1 MKSTRKTRRFIAL
14 LLVFSLIFSLNITFS
29 VSSEGSN
36 VQGGQS
42 NIINGSFEDPSYDET
57 SASYSSKY
65 KYEKQDNVSGWNTT
79 ATTKEI
85 EIGWMVDGQS
95 AHMTQYTEATI
106 TSGVGASDGMQF
118 AEVVGNEVSSLFQS
132 IAVHPENTYSW
143 MIHHRGRTGSD
154 TLALIIT
161 DDAGIEYVKPQKS
174 STDLFQQIVTWL
186 KNNGIT
192 APASGEKAKYTVY
205 TTPLVDSTSFD
216 GDSANWFSFTNDTEH
231 TVKFEVYLMCSDKEN
246 WSEYTGEYTPDQDKN
261 ILFVLTPFATSF
273 KSNSGGNLIDQLSFG
288 RNGNNFLV
296 NPSFDSVTITT
307 SYKNLTAA
315 NAPSPTKGIG
325 WSTTASDY
333 VVEVGNISKG
343 DAYGLG
349 AVVENVAYPPVIRDG
364 KQFAE
369 LNAGE
374 ESSLYQIIDTNPGKM
389 YKWSL
394 SHRGRSGTDTMA
406 LILGPNQEY
415 DPKKTDKKARDQLM
429 QIVDWMLVQ
438 RNVPIEISENSCSQE
453 YKVYT
458 PKFDSNG
465 AWATDENIEEIFTWQ
480 KDETHTEEWSVWIIS
495 SDNRTWYDYGEI
507 DAYSDY
513 NYNYIVPKNQDK
525 TIFGFVSVSAVNGNK
540 EDKTYGNLLDN
551 IAFKEYYYSKIEI
564 AMCEGSANENA
575 YFTAIPD
582 DAFVPMTEGR
592 NDEGWT
598 LRGSDLTVHIKPLAG
613 RELIGAYIN
622 GAFVLLTDPGWVYD
636 PETGEYTYTLNNVEE
651 KTLVTV
657 IFKANKVY
665 YDANGGD
672 EYQYDNISSGPEV
685 PMAPE
690 ARREY
695 ISHEPTAGD
704 GYRFVGWNYIDIAT
718 GETHTFDAT
727 HKVILVQ
734 DSSGGE
740 DSYSFRIQ
748 RILEDNSTQDVITG
762 ISYEEGITFIAEWK
776 YRQRVLPETYDKTTK
791 QYVRNEIGGTVDI
804 RAVFGTADE
813 KTDYGVGGKELYASS
828 DDTYISVTAQKNYGY
843 TFNGWYN
850 QDGVLVSRN
859 TNYTYKVDKGGVME
873 LYARFDPSGLKL
885 TLNTTVVGYDDQ
897 YFAIECYFSGLLKAN
912 YFIDGLSTN
921 SITINGS
928 TVTNPTMLTLDPVSG
943 TAQAILYMKDGD
955 SAIFLD
961 LPEGC
966 VYTLKTDSDTQNG
979 FHVNGEVL
987 DQTLDRNSVVDL
999 LYFKA
1004 TQSVK
1009 IKEGKHY
1016 AGIAEEQQEI
1026 LITEHSSYTFQADTY
1041 YAPTL
1046 YSGLTASLC
1055 FHQPDE
1061 TALLAFA
1068 DGSRI
1073 LMIDITNPS
1082 LPAYYSYTVGSATSV
1097 IPLTDFIA
1105 LGTAD
1110 VHFALHTAEENTM
1123 LMEKLVFVVDYVDV
1137 AAIPAS
1143 GTLTLAYENSASE
1156 NILDSAKI
1164 AVNIGDDN
1172 TDVTAAAVDAYAPC
1186 CGPFRT
1192 SITITPCS
1200 PAVNTTYEGDAYA
1213 IKLTLDGGRLP
1224 DASYAVLD
1232 GTKFFSINGE
1242 IRITPMDAG
1251 TFTLELYTPVP
1262 LAAGSVAIQ
1271 ATLLPAITNSPSI
1284 PVAHDATAVFTCADY
1299 AIDADVI
1306 DKVLTAGVIS
1316 ESEVTLEHRGLDN
1329 VKLIISEKNGAVL
1342 LRDVDVSIPTNGDTV
1357 IVDLKDG
1364 LIAEAGKTYTFTFI
1378 GYVGDAAVCS
1388 DVCCV
1393 VGGYL

>member
-1 MKSTRKTRRFIAL
+1 MIRHFIAL
-14 LLVFSLIFSLNITFS
+14 LLVFSLMFSLNIMFS
-29 VSSEGSN
+29 VSSEGSD

-42 NIINGSFEDPSYDET
+42 NIINGSFEDPSYDE
-57 SASYSSKY
+57 SYAFYSSKY

-85 EIGWMVDGQS
+85 EIGWMVDNQS
-95 AHMTQYTEATI
+95 AHMTQYNEATI
-106 TSGVGASDGMQF
+106 ISGVGAADGMQF

-132 IAVHPENTYSW
+132 IPVHPENTYSW
-143 MIHHRGRTGSD
+143 MIHHRARTERD
-154 TLALIIT
+154 TLALMIT

-192 APASGEKAKYTVY
+192 ALASGEKAEYTVY

-216 GDSANWFSFTNDTEH
+216 GDSGNWFSFTNDTEH
-231 TVKFEVYLMCSDKEN
+231 TVKFEVYLMCSDNEN

-288 RNGNNFLV
+288 RNGYNFLV
-296 NPSFDSVTITT
+296 NPSFDNVATVK
-307 SYKNLTAA
+307 SYQNLTAA

-333 VVEVGNISKG
+333 VVELGNIAKG

-349 AVVENVAYPPVIRDG
+349 AVVSNVAHPPVIRDG

-415 DPKKTDKKARDQLM
+415 APKKTDKNARDQLM
-429 QIVDWMLVQ
+429 QIVDWMFSQ
-438 RNVPIEISENSCSQE
+438 KSVPIEIAENCCSQE

-465 AWATDENIEEIFTWQ
+465 AWVTDETTKEIFTWQ
-480 KDETHTEEWSVWIIS
+480 KDDTHTEEWSVWIIS
-495 SDNRTWYDYGEI
+495 SDNRTWHDYGEI
-507 DAYSDY
+507 AAYSDY

-525 TIFGFVSVSAVNGNK
+525 TIFGFVSVSAVNGNS

-582 DAFVPMTEGR
+582 DAFVPMTEGQ

-598 LRGSDLTVHIKPLAG
+598 LHGSDLTVHIKPLPG

-622 GAFVLLTDPGWVYD
+622 GTFVLLTDPGWAYD
-636 PETGEYTYTLNNVEE
+636 PETGEYTYTLQNVEE

-665 YDANGGD
+665 YDANGGK
-672 EYQYDNISSGPEV
+672 EYQYNNDNISSGPEV

-695 ISHEPTAGD
+695 ISHAPQAGD
-704 GYRFVGWNYIDIAT
+704 GYRFVGWNYINIAT

-804 RAVFGTADE
+804 LAVFGTADE

-828 DDTYISVTAQKNYGY
+828 DDTYISVTAQKKFGY

-859 TNYTYKVDKGGVME
+859 THYTYKVDKGGIME
-873 LYARFDPSGLKL
+873 LYARFDPSGFRLA
-885 TLNTTVVGYDDQ
+885 LNTTVVGYDDQ

-912 YFIDGLSTN
+912 YFVDGLSTN
-921 SITINGS
+921 SITINGT
-928 TVTNPTMLTLDPVSG
+928 TVTNPTMLTLDAASG
-943 TAQAILYMKDGD
+943 TAKAILYMKNGD
-955 SAIFLD
+955 SAVFLD

-966 VYTLKTDSDTQNG
+966 VYTIKMDSDTQNG

-987 DQTLDRNSVVDL
+987 DQTLDRNAVVDL
-999 LYFKA
+999 LCFKA

-1016 AGIAEEQQEI
+1016 AGIAEDQQEI

-1046 YSGLTASLC
+1046 YPGLTASLC

-1068 DGSRI
+1068 NGTRI

-1082 LPAYYSYTVGSATSV
+1082 LPAYYSYTIGSATSA

-1137 AAIPAS
+1137 AAKPAS
-1143 GTLTLAYENSASE
+1143 GTLSLAYEDSASDS
-1156 NILDSAKI
+1156 ILHSAKRT
-1164 AVNIGDDN
+1164 VNIGADT
-1172 TDVTAAAVDAYAPC
+1172 TDVTAAAVAAYAPR

-1192 SITITPCS
+1192 SITITPSS

-1224 DASYAVLD
+1224 DASYALLD
-1232 GTKFFSINGE
+1232 GTKYFSINGE
-1242 IRITPMDAG
+1242 IRITPLYAG
-1251 TFTLELYTPVP
+1251 TFSLELYTPVP
-1262 LAAGSVAIQ
+1262 IAASRVVIQ
-1271 ATLLPAITNSPSI
+1271 TTLLPAITNAPSI
-1284 PVAHDATAVFTCADY
+1284 PVAHDSTAEFTCADY

-1306 DKVLTAGVIS
+1306 DKVLTAGAIS
-1316 ESEVTLEHRGLDN
+1316 ESEVTLEHKGLDG
-1329 VKLIISEKNGAVL
+1329 VKLTISEKNGAVL
-1342 LRDVDVSIPTNGDTV
+1342 LRDVNVPIPTNGDTV
-1357 IVDLKDG
+1357 TVDLMDG

-1388 DVCCV
+1388 DQCCV